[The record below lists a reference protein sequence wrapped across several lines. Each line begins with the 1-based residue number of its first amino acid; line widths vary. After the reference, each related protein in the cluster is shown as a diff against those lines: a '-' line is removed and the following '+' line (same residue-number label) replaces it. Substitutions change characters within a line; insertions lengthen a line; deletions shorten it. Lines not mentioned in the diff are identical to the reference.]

1 MGLDEMPPTLRG
13 RFSTDGKRTQKGAK
27 KEPKKAPLFYIYIAC
42 KGPFLDGFRDG
53 RGTVKVDSPKRRG
66 RAREKTTDLIILKN
80 SCGINNLC

>member
-27 KEPKKAPLFYIYIAC
+27 KASPFLYIYSFA
-42 KGPFLDGFRDG
+42 KGLFWDGFRDG

-66 RAREKTTDLIILKN
+66 EGSGENR
-80 SCGINNLC
+80 